1 MSYVVQDPH
10 TIKET
15 ETGVNIQIPK
25 NKNIN
30 ELARKLNLGSG
41 FNGFTP
47 PFFAKF
53 VRAQEYK

>member
-1 MSYVVQDPH
+1 MSYVVQEDN

-15 ETGVNIQIPK
+15 ETNVHIEVPK
-25 NKNIN
+25 GKNIY

-53 VRAQEYK
+53 IKS